1 MWMTRVSYQ
10 SVYVETDDICRLI
23 VNCSFEIHRRIGP
36 GLLESAYQSILER
49 DLIRCGLSVE
59 SQKRVS
65 VEYDGLLLKDAF
77 VADLVVERKVVVEI
91 KSVAT
96 LLPVHYKQLL
106 TYLRLLNIRYG
117 LLINFG
123 GALMKTEVKRVV
135 NGW

>member
-1 MWMTRVSYQ
+1 MTHASCQCDR
-10 SVYVETDDICRLI
+10 VETDDICRRI
-23 VNCSFEIHRRIGP
+23 VICSFDIHRRLGP
-36 GLLESAYQSILER
+36 GLLESAYQSILEK
-49 DLIRCGLSVE
+49 DLVRGGLSVG

-65 VEYDGLLLKDAF
+65 VEYEGIFLKDAF
-77 VADLVVERKVVVEI
+77 VADLVVEGKVVVEI

-123 GALMKTEVKRVV
+123 GALMKSEVKRVV